1 MLIGLLFAGGVAAWV
16 SEKINPNYP
25 RAIALITMLLGMVLV
40 LVLLNGSNGENEL
53 LASVN
58 ASWLPRFG
66 ISFYLA
72 ADGLSALLL
81 SLTVFLGGIAIGSA
95 WDEITERTG
104 FFYFNL
110 LWTLAGVVGV
120 FTAFDLFLFFFF
132 WELMLIPMYFKIAI
146 WVSDCP
152 LF

>member
-25 RAIALITMLLGMVLV
+25 RAIALITMLLGIVLV

-53 LASVN
+53 FASVN

-81 SLTVFLGGIAIGSA
+81 PINCISWRYRDWFCLG
-95 WDEITERTG
+95 
-104 FFYFNL
+104 
-110 LWTLAGVVGV
+110 
-120 FTAFDLFLFFFF
+120 
-132 WELMLIPMYFKIAI
+132 
-146 WVSDCP
+146 
-152 LF
+152 